1 MAVNSKT
8 LKSYFV
14 RILIF
19 SLFIPLIISVT
30 LLWTFVS
37 NTNEKI
43 KIANNQLKRTYDL
56 EITDSLHKFQS
67 ILNIFAQSE
76 ELKFYFNSTIDSEI
90 RNKDNLIKVIQ
101 LVLKDFKFQETKWFV
116 INSRGIV
123 IINYPQDAIKTKLSK
138 EFDKNIGV
146 TLDNINNS
154 IQFIVPISYK
164 LSNDSNI
171 VKKNLGYICV
181 LIHLDEIKKVFP
193 DLVSVDKIAKDL
205 DIKKLQTKVKIEY
218 QSANNILIFY
228 LYIFISFLF
237 VLFGTIWGFKIFQQ
251 NIVDKILF
259 LRARVRNEME
269 YIEKKELKNELSSL
283 SQTFDLYLRYTLF
296 LQKEI
301 LKSSQLAAAGNVAHY
316 MAHDIR
322 KPFSKL
328 RFFIQELKNLKDISE
343 IKLAIQDFEPTFI
356 ISMEYIE
363 HILNEVM
370 DAAVTKLNIT
380 KGVPIESVLIMAFN
394 NLGTLPENTKINID
408 YNLSNYLLLS
418 IDLQR
423 VVRIIVNIISNA
435 LEAMSY
441 VGNLWIFSKEIT
453 FDDKVF
459 MEICIGNNNS
469 FISEENIENI
479 FEPFYTYKKEKGTG
493 LGLSIAQK
501 IVKLHGGKIYCK
513 SHLNKGVE
521 FIFHLPALI
530 GTYEKSNFQLIKN
543 LNGKKLEL
551 LKLKIDNKINL
562 LKENTIIVL
571 DDDPLVCRSWERAFK
586 SRNTVTFL
594 NPEDCIYF
602 MNENKNDLDKIEMII
617 SDYFF
622 GKNSKINFDNFVEKV
637 RKNYSGKIFLSSDI
651 TLEEKKLFNQLNII
665 IIEKRV
671 YSYEELLNLLKLN
684 S

>member
-101 LVLKDFKFQETKWFV
+101 LVLKDFKFQGTKWFV

-123 IINYPQDAIKTKLSK
+123 IINYPQNSIKTKLSK

-181 LIHLDEIKKVFP
+181 LIPLDEIKKVFP
-193 DLVSVDKIAKDL
+193 DLVSIDKIAKDL

-251 NIVDKILF
+251 NIVDKILS

-343 IKLAIQDFEPTFI
+343 IKLG
-356 ISMEYIE
+356 
-363 HILNEVM
+363 
-370 DAAVTKLNIT
+370 AV
-380 KGVPIESVLIMAFN
+380 
-394 NLGTLPENTKINID
+394 
-408 YNLSNYLLLS
+408 
-418 IDLQR
+418 QH
-423 VVRIIVNIISNA
+423 RI
-435 LEAMSY
+435 
-441 VGNLWIFSKEIT
+441 
-453 FDDKVF
+453 
-459 MEICIGNNNS
+459 
-469 FISEENIENI
+469 
-479 FEPFYTYKKEKGTG
+479 
-493 LGLSIAQK
+493 
-501 IVKLHGGKIYCK
+501 
-513 SHLNKGVE
+513 
-521 FIFHLPALI
+521 
-530 GTYEKSNFQLIKN
+530 
-543 LNGKKLEL
+543 
-551 LKLKIDNKINL
+551 
-562 LKENTIIVL
+562 
-571 DDDPLVCRSWERAFK
+571 
-586 SRNTVTFL
+586 
-594 NPEDCIYF
+594 
-602 MNENKNDLDKIEMII
+602 
-617 SDYFF
+617 
-622 GKNSKINFDNFVEKV
+622 
-637 RKNYSGKIFLSSDI
+637 
-651 TLEEKKLFNQLNII
+651 
-665 IIEKRV
+665 
-671 YSYEELLNLLKLN
+671 
-684 S
+684 